1 MATKKMTRK
10 DALTVAI
17 DCVKNGDDS
26 EFTLSDLDAAVETLT
41 AMLEQLNRP
50 RKVTTSKARIANE
63 NLAAQ
68 VRDAMAAQI
77 PDKDTFTTKD
87 VVALGWPEIATS
99 QKATAVLKVAAELGY
114 VNKQADGKKITYH
127 IVF

>member
-41 AMLEQLNRP
+41 AMLEQLSKP
-50 RKVTTSKARIANE
+50 HKATVSKARLTNL
-63 NLAAQ
+63 NLAER
-68 VRDAMAAQI
+68 VRDAMA
-77 PDKDTFTTKD
+77 DKETFTTKD

-99 QKATAVLKVAAELGY
+99 QKATAVLKVAVEIHYAI
-114 VNKQADGKKITYH
+114 KQTDGKKITYKA
-127 IVF
+127 VNN